1 VVEHLAVNQDA
12 NSSILLIPNMA
23 INLNNNTFYYTTFIS
38 RWFFSTNHKDIG
50 TLYFIFGAFSGI
62 IGTVLSLLIRFEL
75 AYPGSQFLMGNY
87 QVYNV
92 IVTAHAFIMIFF
104 MVMPVLIGGFGNWFV
119 PILIGAVDMAF
130 PRLNNLSFWLLPP
143 SLTLLLASSF
153 FEVGAGTG
161 WTVYPPLSGIDA
173 HSGPSVDLA
182 IFSLHLSGASSI
194 MGAINF
200 LVTIVNMRARQ
211 LSFYYLPLFVWSVFI
226 TAILLL
232 LSLPVLAGAITMLLF
247 DRNVGTVFF
256 NPAGGGDPVLYQHL
270 FWFFGHP
277 EVYILILPG
286 FGIVSQIV
294 ETFSEKPIF
303 GYLGMVYA
311 MLSIGFLGFIVWAH
325 HMFTVGLDVDTRAY
339 FTAATMLIAIPT
351 GIKVFS
357 WLATL
362 WGGVLKM
369 TAPLLFALGFIF
381 LFTLGGVT
389 GVILANA
396 GLDIAFHDTYY
407 VVAHF
412 HYVLSMGAVFA
423 IFGGFYYW
431 IEKMVGLK
439 YNEDLAKIHFYLF
452 FIGVN
457 LTFFVMHML
466 GIAGMPRRI
475 PDYPDS
481 YTGWNQIASW
491 GSFVSVFS
499 TLFFFYVMWDMF
511 ERQYIITKKNI
522 WKIYENVVTRYFPDN
537 RDIFKPTKYS
547 TTAFMPTL
555 FIYFDFA
562 REWEWNFQ
570 LPATETMDKIIDL
583 HNDIM
588 VFLILIVTFVLW
600 MLISIIIRFHQNN
613 YRTIRFSFQ
622 HHTNIERIWTIIPT
636 IILLL
641 IAAPSFS
648 LLYQI
653 DNLHEP
659 QLTIKIIGHQWYWSY
674 EYSEKKSLLNKQT
687 SLSFIDSKL
696 YQSWLNVMNKID
708 KNKINKPSL
717 NLDFKTINNYYFLS
731 QQKALSMATNV
742 PFDSYIVNE
751 DDLQLGSLRL
761 LEVDNKLI
769 IPIKTNIRLLI
780 TSADVL
786 HSWAIPSFGIK
797 MDACPGRLN
806 QVFLHVLDEGIYYGQ
821 CSELCG
827 VNHGFMPV
835 VVEAI
840 VAFVVNGFSN
850 R

>member
-1 VVEHLAVNQDA
+1 MIFHNFNNYNLGVFVN
-12 NSSILLIPNMA
+12 
-23 INLNNNTFYYTTFIS
+23 
-38 RWFFSTNHKDIG
+38 RWFYSTNHKDIG

-62 IGTVLSLLIRFEL
+62 VGTILSLLIRFEL
-75 AYPGSQFLMGNY
+75 AYPGSQFLLGNY
-87 QVYNV
+87 QLYNV

-119 PILIGAVDMAF
+119 PILIGGVDMAF

-143 SLTLLLASSF
+143 ALTLLLMSSF

-173 HSGPSVDLA
+173 HSGPSVDFA

-200 LVTIVNMRARQ
+200 LVTIINMRAHG
-211 LSFYYLPLFVWSVFI
+211 LTFYRLPLFVWSVFI

-247 DRNVGTVFF
+247 DRNIGTVFF

-286 FGIVSQIV
+286 FGIISQLV
-294 ETFSEKPIF
+294 ETFSKKPIF

-311 MLSIGFLGFIVWAH
+311 MLSIGLLGFIVWAH

-339 FTAATMLIAIPT
+339 FTAATMIIAVPT

-362 WGGVLKM
+362 WGGVIQM
-369 TAPLLFALGFIF
+369 TAPLWFTLGFIF

-423 IFGGFYYW
+423 IFAGFYYW
-431 IEKMVGLK
+431 IEKIIGLK
-439 YNEDLAKIHFYLF
+439 YNESLAKTHFLLF
-452 FIGVN
+452 FVGVN

-466 GIAGMPRRI
+466 GLSGMPRRI
-475 PDYPDS
+475 PDYPDA

-491 GSFVSVFS
+491 GSFISVFS
-499 TLFFFYVMWDMF
+499 TALFFYIIFDMF
-511 ERQYIITKKNI
+511 EAQYIITKKNI
-522 WKIYENVVTRYFPDN
+522 WKHYSILARKVIPSEPRYELKSHL
-537 RDIFKPTKYS
+537 IFL
-547 TTAFMPTL
+547 A
-555 FIYFDFA
+555 FA
-562 REWEWNFQ
+562 REWQWGFQ
-570 LPATETMDKIIDL
+570 QPVTETMYKIIDL

-588 VFLILIVTFVLW
+588 FFLIIIIIFVLYIL
-600 MLISIIIRFHQNN
+600 MAIVVRFAETNLSS
-613 YRTIRFSFQ
+613 IRFSFQ
-622 HHTNIERIWTIIPT
+622 HHTNLERIWTIIPT
-636 IILLL
+636 LILIF

-653 DNLHEP
+653 DNLHQPE
-659 QLTIKIIGHQWYWSY
+659 LTLKIIGHQWYWSY
-674 EYSEKKSLLNKQT
+674 EFNSSSEILGRGNFEQESVPFAEWMKTDLGNSNYDYLDSISGYNEPVDVAKSVYT
-687 SLSFIDSKL
+687 
-696 YQSWLNVMNKID
+696 
-708 KNKINKPSL
+708 
-717 NLDFKTINNYYFLS
+717 
-731 QQKALSMATNV
+731 
-742 PFDSYIVNE
+742 FDSYMLTE
-751 DDLQLGSLRL
+751 DDLYIGGLRL
-761 LEVDNKLI
+761 LEVDNRI
-769 IPIKTNIRLLI
+769 ILPIETSIRLLI

-786 HSWAIPSFGIK
+786 HSWSVPAFGVK

-806 QVFLHVLDEGIYYGQ
+806 QVALEVQCPGIYYGQ

-827 VNHGFMPV
+827 VNHGFMPIV
-835 VVEAI
+835 VCA
-840 VAFVVNGFSN
+840 VNFQTN
-850 R
+850 

>member
-1 VVEHLAVNQDA
+1 
-12 NSSILLIPNMA
+12 MFY
-23 INLNNNTFYYTTFIS
+23 NLNNDSLAIFVN
-38 RWFFSTNHKDIG
+38 RWFYSTNHKDIG
-50 TLYFIFGAFSGI
+50 TLYFVFGAFSGV
-62 IGTVLSLLIRFEL
+62 IGTLLSLLIRFEL
-75 AYPGSQFLMGNY
+75 AYPGSQFLLGNY
-87 QVYNV
+87 QLYNV

-119 PILIGAVDMAF
+119 PILIGGVDMAF

-143 SLTLLLASSF
+143 SLTLLLMSSF

-173 HSGPSVDLA
+173 HSGPSVDFA

-200 LVTIVNMRARQ
+200 LVTIINMRAHG
-211 LSFYYLPLFVWSVFI
+211 LTFYRLPLFVWSVFI

-247 DRNVGTVFF
+247 DRNIGTVFF

-286 FGIVSQIV
+286 FGIISQLV
-294 ETFSEKPIF
+294 ETFSKKPIF

-311 MLSIGFLGFIVWAH
+311 MLSIGLLGFIVWAH

-339 FTAATMLIAIPT
+339 FTAATMIIAVPT

-362 WGGVLKM
+362 WGGVLQM
-369 TAPLLFALGFIF
+369 TAPLWFTLGFIF

-423 IFGGFYYW
+423 IFAGFYYW
-431 IEKMVGLK
+431 IEKIIGLK
-439 YNEDLAKIHFYLF
+439 YNETLAKIHFLLF

-466 GIAGMPRRI
+466 GLSGMPRRI
-475 PDYPDS
+475 PDYPDA

-491 GSFVSVFS
+491 GSFISVFS
-499 TLFFFYVMWDMF
+499 TALFFYIIFDMF
-511 ERQYIITKKNI
+511 ETQYIITKKNI
-522 WKIYENVVTRYFPDN
+522 WKHYSFFAKKMVPSNPRHESKKNYL
-537 RDIFKPTKYS
+537 IFLT
-547 TTAFMPTL
+547 
-555 FIYFDFA
+555 FA
-562 REWEWNFQ
+562 REWQWGFQ
-570 LPATETMDKIIDL
+570 EPVTETMYKIIGL

-588 VFLILIVTFVLW
+588 FFLILIIVFVLYIL
-600 MLISIIIRFHQNN
+600 MAIVVRFSENN
-613 YRTIRFSFQ
+613 LYNIRFSFQ
-622 HHTNIERIWTIIPT
+622 HHTNLERIWTIIPT
-636 IILLL
+636 LILIF

-653 DNLHEP
+653 DNLHQPE
-659 QLTIKIIGHQWYWSY
+659 LTLKIIGHQWYWSY
-674 EYSEKKSLLNKQT
+674 EFNASSDVGGQ
-687 SLSFIDSKL
+687 SFIDSIDALWSPMSVDVDISNKSFYFDYVNSATFDTNFFL
-696 YQSWLNVMNKID
+696 QENWPFGLNM
-708 KNKINKPSL
+708 
-717 NLDFKTINNYYFLS
+717 LS
-731 QQKALSMATNV
+731 VYEQTANSSYT
-742 PFDSYIVNE
+742 FDSYMVTE
-751 DDLQLGSLRL
+751 DDLYVGGLRL
-761 LEVDNKLI
+761 LEVDNKI
-769 IPIKTNIRLLI
+769 ILPIETSIRLLI

-786 HSWAIPSFGIK
+786 HSWSIPAFGVK

-806 QVFLHVLDEGIYYGQ
+806 QVALEIQCPGIYYGQ

-827 VNHGFMPV
+827 VNHGFMPIV
-835 VVEAI
+835 VYA
-840 VAFVVNGFSN
+840 VNN
-850 R
+850 Y